1 MNENKELY
9 IQQMEETEQ
18 MLFRNTA
25 IVEIDRT
32 AYYSLQRLINKQS
45 GPAYGKN
52 YHKKTKIDY
61 QPNDPVE

>member
-1 MNENKELY
+1 
-9 IQQMEETEQ
+9 

-61 QPNDPVE
+61 